1 MFVYLNY
8 LKNRTSYTNKLFY
21 KSFRAKMFATAILI
35 YPSTSHH
42 FRFTFILQ
50 GRTATS
56 KPLLFFTCL
65 AEKYLSETDRHRL
78 EHRVGADDLINIRW
92 IKKIPPVFV
101 CVCVCVLQRWK
112 WMENCCPPA
121 GGKQARRSR
130 PCEMFSLG
138 GGGFIMAK
146 VGLIL
151 RARPHE
157 SRLLI
162 LFVGGNVTFL
172 FSLLYTVHLRRERF
186 SWWIMVDEEN
196 F

>member
-92 IKKIPPVFV
+92 IKKFPPVFV
-101 CVCVCVLQRWK
+101 CVCL
-112 WMENCCPPA
+112 
-121 GGKQARRSR
+121 
-130 PCEMFSLG
+130 
-138 GGGFIMAK
+138 AK
-146 VGLIL
+146 VKMDGKLLPTRRGKTSKKIEAMRNVL
-151 RARPHE
+151 TRRRWFYNGEGWLNFARA
-157 SRLLI
+157 SA
-162 LFVGGNVTFL
+162 
-172 FSLLYTVHLRRERF
+172 
-186 SWWIMVDEEN
+186 
-196 F
+196 